1 MDSLKHI
8 NIMYFK
14 IQIIGVFEQKR
25 SLGNA
30 QQLAQ
35 SEIIATSI
43 VTPHMLLTQKK

>member
-1 MDSLKHI
+1 
-8 NIMYFK
+8 MYFK
-14 IQIIGVFEQKR
+14 IQIIGAFEQKR

-43 VTPHMLLTQKK
+43 LTPHMFAHTKKISVHQ